1 MTKKYIALC
10 IIAIIVSFV
19 AGCSMSDSQTNV
31 SMTVSA
37 AEDNFHF
44 EEIHNENDVSFY
56 RETSTDVMYVLY
68 GDSYHG
74 PGLTVMMDPQ
84 TSGPL
89 TYDNWVKNYK
99 K

>member
-1 MTKKYIALC
+1 MKKKYIALC
-10 IIAIIVSFV
+10 IIAIIVCFV

-31 SMTVSA
+31 SMTVST

-44 EEIHNENDVSFY
+44 EKIHNENSVSFY

-68 GDSYHG
+68 HG
-74 PGLTVMMDPQ
+74 AGITVMMDPQ
-84 TSGPL
+84 TGGPL